1 MSKFLGKLQFAQSR
15 QSMKWENYSSNKPV
29 RCVYSP
35 RARDAIAAARC
46 RRRRIRRLRIHEAFC
61 FFAAFDRRRRRLM
74 MGLKRRLSSS
84 KAEEG

>member
-35 RARDAIAAARC
+35 RARDAIAAAAVVVVVFVASEYKR
-46 RRRRIRRLRIHEAFC
+46 HSAF
-61 FFAAFDRRRRRLM
+61 LP
-74 MGLKRRLSSS
+74 LSIDD
-84 KAEEG
+84 AGD